1 MSRIKAKERRSSIG
15 RQRLKSNQRPVK
27 RAVRI
32 VVEGIK
38 TEKIYFNAVRRKG
51 SLTATDVIV
60 VDCGSDNSATQVVQ
74 RGLAILNS
82 RDDVVD
88 EVWCVF
94 DREAAAASKDFLRA
108 CALAKTAKP
117 RKGQQFELAISNPC
131 FEVWVLLHFER
142 SARPFANRSEEHTSE
157 LQSLMRISY
166 AVFCLKKKNNNK
178 IK

>member
-94 DREAAAASKDFLRA
+94 DREAAAARKDFLRA
-108 CALAKTAKP
+108 CALAKTDKP
-117 RKGQQFELAISNPC
+117 RKGQQFE
-131 FEVWVLLHFER
+131 
-142 SARPFANRSEEHTSE
+142 RSEEHTSE
-157 LQSLMRISY
+157 LQSLMRTSY
-166 AVFCLKKKNNNK
+166 A
-178 IK
+178 

>member
-94 DREAAAASKDFLRA
+94 DRAAAEASK
-108 CALAKTAKP
+108 ALD
-117 RKGQQFELAISNPC
+117 RKS
-131 FEVWVLLHFER
+131 
-142 SARPFANRSEEHTSE
+142 TS
-157 LQSLMRISY
+157 LNSSH
-166 AVFCLKKKNNNK
+166 KS
-178 IK
+178 

>member
-117 RKGQQFELAISNPC
+117 RKGQQFEPALSNQC
-131 FEVWVLLHFER
+131 FEEIGR
-142 SARPFANRSEEHTSE
+142 ETSREEMC
-157 LQSLMRISY
+157 QY
-166 AVFCLKKKNNNK
+166 V
-178 IK
+178 

>member
-1 MSRIKAKERRSSIG
+1 MRMSVWRPDVCSSD
-15 RQRLKSNQRPVK
+15 R
-27 RAVRI
+27 
-32 VVEGIK
+32 
-38 TEKIYFNAVRRKG
+38 
-51 SLTATDVIV
+51 
-60 VDCGSDNSATQVVQ
+60 Q

-131 FEVWVLLHFER
+131 FEVWELLHLER
-142 SARPFANRSEEHTSE
+142 SARQFANRWEARRVGKE
-157 LQSLMRISY
+157 
-166 AVFCLKKKNNNK
+166 CGKKM
-178 IK
+178 

>member
-74 RGLAILNS
+74 R
-82 RDDVVD
+82 
-88 EVWCVF
+88 
-94 DREAAAASKDFLRA
+94 
-108 CALAKTAKP
+108 P
-117 RKGQQFELAISNPC
+117 
-131 FEVWVLLHFER
+131 
-142 SARPFANRSEEHTSE
+142 EEHTSE

-166 AVFCLKKKNNNK
+166 AVFCLKKTKK
-178 IK
+178 T

>member
-1 MSRIKAKERRSSIG
+1 MSRIKAKEHRSSIG

-74 RGLAILNS
+74 RELAILNS

-88 EVWCVF
+88 EV
-94 DREAAAASKDFLRA
+94 RA
-108 CALAKTAKP
+108 
-117 RKGQQFELAISNPC
+117 E
-131 FEVWVLLHFER
+131 ER
-142 SARPFANRSEEHTSE
+142 RRGKE
-157 LQSLMRISY
+157 
-166 AVFCLKKKNNNK
+166 
-178 IK
+178 